1 MPSRLAFDIR
11 TVLQGPKI
19 EAVAVSLSSTGRANG
34 EQDSLLGRPNFLPT
48 STAGKT
54 LISQSSSDISK
65 LNLKSA
71 VQPLSVGKANCAYQS
86 VSTGDSC
93 EGDIPRGVA
102 RLPVISRSRALCCCI
117 CTSIFLIVVGILA
130 VVNLAQR
137 QRADG
142 GLAFHGS
149 SKMVEAPRP
158 VHLKSKVVSPLNL
171 LPNKT
176 ATIKARRRPPPS
188 PSLSP
193 PPSPAP
199 EELPPPSSPPSPEPS
214 PPPPPPSPS
223 LDALPTIETT
233 WTPASVPLPPLA
245 PFPSPPPPPPSPRLP
260 PLLQLKPSPSLSP
273 SPSPLPTAN
282 VNVTTP
288 VLSPTLASVIKTR

>member
-1 MPSRLAFDIR
+1 MTSRLAFDIR
-11 TVLQGPKI
+11 TVLQGPRI
-19 EAVAVSLSSTGRANG
+19 EAVASSPSSTGRASG

-54 LISQSSSDISK
+54 QIGQISSDISK

-86 VSTGDSC
+86 VSTGDLC
-93 EGDIPRGVA
+93 EGGTPRGVA

-130 VVNLAQR
+130 VVSLAQR
-137 QRADG
+137 QRVDG

-149 SKMVEAPRP
+149 SKMVEAPRQGQ
-158 VHLKSKVVSPLNL
+158 LKSKVVSTLNF

-188 PSLSP
+188 PSSSS

-199 EELPPPSSPPSPEPS
+199 EELPPPSSPPSPEPN
-214 PPPPPPSPS
+214 PPPPPPPPP
-223 LDALPTIETT
+223 DALAAIETT
-233 WTPASVPLPPLA
+233 WTPDSVPLPPLA
-245 PFPSPPPPPPSPRLP
+245 PFPSPPPPPPPPPPKLP
-260 PLLQLKPSPSLSP
+260 PLLQLKPSPSPAP
-273 SPSPLPTAN
+273 SPSPTAN